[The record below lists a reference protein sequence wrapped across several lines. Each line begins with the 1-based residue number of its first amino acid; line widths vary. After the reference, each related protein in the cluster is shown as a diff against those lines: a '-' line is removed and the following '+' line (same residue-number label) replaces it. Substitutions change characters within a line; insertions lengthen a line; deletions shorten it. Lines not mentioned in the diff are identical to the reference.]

1 VGTLYIV
8 GTPIGNLEDLT
19 LRAARVLGEVSLV
32 AAEDTRRTRQ
42 LLTHLGISKPMLSVH
57 ADAERGRA
65 TRIIEALCHGD
76 VALCTD
82 AGMPAVSDPG
92 AHLVERVRDAGHAVA
107 VIPGPS
113 AVTAALALSGF
124 SADRFVFL
132 GFLPRKASEMTRAF
146 EALTDETRTAVA
158 FESPYRLLK
167 ALDII
172 AAVLPQRACAV
183 ARELTKVHE
192 ELRTGTAD
200 ELVGHYRRHPPR
212 GEITILIEGAPRRR
226 AEKPRGRTREEE

>member
-1 VGTLYIV
+1 MGTLYVV
-8 GTPIGNLEDLT
+8 GTPIGNLEDLSP
-19 LRAARVLGEVSLV
+19 RAARVLSEVMLV

-57 ADAERGRA
+57 ADAERNRA
-65 TRIIEALCHGD
+65 AQVLDVLADGD
-76 VALCTD
+76 AALCTD
-82 AGMPAVSDPG
+82 AGMPAISDPG
-92 AHLVERVRDAGHAVA
+92 AHLVDRAREAGHDIA

-132 GFLPRKASEMTRAF
+132 GFLPRKSSEMMRAVG
-146 EALTDETRTAVA
+146 ALAEETRTAVA

-167 ALDII
+167 ALDIL
-172 AAVLPQRACAV
+172 AQRLPERRCAV

-192 ELRTGTAD
+192 ELRVGLAA
-200 ELVGHYRRHPPR
+200 ELAGHYRERAIK
-212 GEITILIEGAPRRR
+212 GEITLLVEGAPRRR
-226 AEKPRGRTREEE
+226 GAAGVES

>member
-1 VGTLYIV
+1 MGTLYVV

-19 LRAARVLGEVSLV
+19 PRAARVLGEVDLV
-32 AAEDTRRTRQ
+32 AAEDTRRTRR
-42 LLTHLGISKPMLSVH
+42 LLTHLGISKPLLSVH

-65 TRIIEALCHGD
+65 AQVIDALRDGD

-82 AGMPAVSDPG
+82 AGMPSISDPG
-92 AHLVERVRDAGHAVA
+92 AHLVDRVRDAGHGLA

-124 SADRFVFL
+124 NADRFVFL
-132 GFLPRKASEMTRAF
+132 GFLPRKASEIARAVG
-146 EALTDETRTAVA
+146 ALAVETRTAVA
-158 FESPYRLLK
+158 FESPYRLVK

-172 AAVLPQRACAV
+172 AEALPERRCAV

-192 ELRTGTAD
+192 ELRVGPAS
-200 ELVGHYRRHPPR
+200 ELAAHYRQKAVK
-212 GEITILIEGAPRRR
+212 GEITLLVEGAPG
-226 AEKPRGRTREEE
+226 RGRGAGAGA

>member
-1 VGTLYIV
+1 MGTLYVI
-8 GTPIGNLEDLT
+8 GTPIGNLEDLAP
-19 LRAARVLGEVSLV
+19 RAARTLAEVALV

-42 LLTHLGISKPMLSVH
+42 LLTHLGISKPLLSVH
-57 ADAERGRA
+57 AGAERGRA
-65 TRIIEALCHGD
+65 TQVVEALVDGD

-82 AGMPAVSDPG
+82 AGMPSISDPG
-92 AHLVERVRDAGHAVA
+92 AHLVGRARAAGHHVV

-124 SADRFVFL
+124 AADRFIFL
-132 GFLPRKASEMTRAF
+132 GFLPRKAGEMARTVG
-146 EALTDETRTAVA
+146 ALAEETRTAVA

-172 AAVLPQRACAV
+172 AQTLPGRRCAV

-192 ELRTGTAD
+192 ELRVGPAE
-200 ELVGHYRRHPPR
+200 ELAGHYRQKPVK
-212 GEITILIEGAPRRR
+212 GEITLLIEGAPKRRKR
-226 AEKPRGRTREEE
+226 QGIAA

>member
-1 VGTLYIV
+1 VGTLYVV

-19 LRAARVLGEVSLV
+19 PRAARVLGEVALV
-32 AAEDTRRTRQ
+32 AAEDTRRTLR
-42 LLTHLGISKPMLSVH
+42 LLTHLRLRKPLLSLH

-65 TRIIEALCHGD
+65 EQVLRALEHGD

-82 AGMPAVSDPG
+82 AGMPGISDPG
-92 AHLVERVRDAGHAVA
+92 AHTVREARAAGFEVA

-124 SADRFVFL
+124 AADRFVFL
-132 GFLPRKASEMTRAF
+132 GFLPRKRSEMTRLF
-146 EALTDETRTAVA
+146 ESLAQEPRTAVA
-158 FESPYRLLK
+158 FESPLRLLK

-172 AAVLPQRACAV
+172 SVTLPDRRCAV

-192 ELRTGTAD
+192 ELRTGAAA
-200 ELVGHYRRHPPR
+200 ELLEHYRRHPPR
-212 GEITILIEGAPRRR
+212 GEITLLLEGA
-226 AEKPRGRTREEE
+226 AKNKS

>member
-1 VGTLYIV
+1 MGTLYVV

-19 LRAARVLGEVSLV
+19 PRAARVLGEVALV

-42 LLTHLGISKPMLSVH
+42 LLTHLGISKPLLSVH

-65 TRIIEALCHGD
+65 AQVVDALRDGD

-82 AGMPAVSDPG
+82 AGMPSISDPG
-92 AHLVERVRDAGHAVA
+92 AYLVDRARDAGHDVA
-107 VIPGPS
+107 VI
-113 AVTAALALSGF
+113 AALALSGF

-132 GFLPRKASEMTRAF
+132 GFLPRKASEMTRAVG
-146 EALTDETRTAVA
+146 ALAEETRTAVA

-172 AAVLPQRACAV
+172 AEALPDRRCAV

-192 ELRTGTAD
+192 ELRVGLAA
-200 ELVGHYRRHPPR
+200 ELAGHYRQKAVK
-212 GEITILIEGAPRRR
+212 GEITLLVEGAPKRRKGQG
-226 AEKPRGRTREEE
+226 AEP

>member
-1 VGTLYIV
+1 MMGTLYVV

-19 LRAARVLGEVSLV
+19 PRAVRVLGEVDLV
-32 AAEDTRRTRQ
+32 AAEDTRRTRR
-42 LLTHLGISKPMLSVH
+42 LLTHLGISKPLLSVH

-65 TRIIEALCHGD
+65 AQVIDALREGD

-82 AGMPAVSDPG
+82 AGMPSISDPG
-92 AHLVERVRDAGHAVA
+92 AHLVDRVRDAGHGLA

-124 SADRFVFL
+124 NADRFVFL
-132 GFLPRKASEMTRAF
+132 GFLPRKASEIARTVG
-146 EALTDETRTAVA
+146 ALALETRTVVA
-158 FESPYRLLK
+158 FESPYRLIK

-172 AAVLPQRACAV
+172 AEALPERRCAV

-192 ELRTGTAD
+192 ELRVGAAS
-200 ELVGHYRRHPPR
+200 ELAAHYRQKAVK
-212 GEITILIEGAPRRR
+212 GEITLLVEGAPGRRKS
-226 AEKPRGRTREEE
+226 AGAGG

>member
-1 VGTLYIV
+1 MGTLYVV

-19 LRAARVLGEVSLV
+19 PRAARVLAEVTLV

-42 LLTHLGISKPMLSVH
+42 LLTHLGLSKPMLSVH
-57 ADAERGRA
+57 ADAERGRTA
-65 TRIIEALCHGD
+65 QLLEALRGGD

-82 AGMPAVSDPG
+82 AGMPSISDPG
-92 AHLVERVRDAGHAVA
+92 AHLVEGARDAGHQVA

-113 AVTAALALSGF
+113 AVTAALAISGF

-132 GFLPRKASEMTRAF
+132 GFLPRKASEMTRAVS
-146 EALTDETRTAVA
+146 ALAVETRTAVA
-158 FESPYRLLK
+158 FESPFRLLK

-172 AAVLPQRACAV
+172 AEALPGRRCAV

-192 ELRTGTAD
+192 ELRVGLAS
-200 ELVGHYRRHPPR
+200 ELAAHYRQKVVK
-212 GEITILIEGAPRRR
+212 GEITLLVEGAPKRRPGQG
-226 AEKPRGRTREEE
+226 AA